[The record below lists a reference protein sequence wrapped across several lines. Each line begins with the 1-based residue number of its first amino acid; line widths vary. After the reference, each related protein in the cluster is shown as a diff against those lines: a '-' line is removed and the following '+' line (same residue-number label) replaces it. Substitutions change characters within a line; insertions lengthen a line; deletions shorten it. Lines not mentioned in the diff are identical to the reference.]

1 MGAHFSSPCD
11 DKLHRDNDCFS
22 CYMKKGECKKTYIK
36 YKQCVEEGEKN
47 DENIVNKC
55 FQVTSD
61 LVKCMN
67 ANQHYYSEALQAEKD
82 PGFKIFMIMHA
93 RKEANK
99 ITRKKSSQ
107 AKN

>member
-1 MGAHFSSPCD
+1 
-11 DKLHRDNDCFS
+11 
-22 CYMKKGECKKTYIK
+22 MKKGECKKTFIK

-47 DENIVNKC
+47 DENIVDKC

-67 ANQHYYSEALQAEKD
+67 ANKHYYGEVLQADKD
-82 PGFKIFMIMHA
+82 PIFKMFMIMQA
-93 RKEANK
+93 RKEADK